1 MSTLYIGSQ
10 ELVPILRILLM
21 LIMWCYCWCV
31 DVCVVYWEVTEVDVV
46 IYCLYVN
53 IWRPIPIVFVDVI
66 VMLLLCCCWSWCV
79 RTTLAGEGQ
88 YQLLRRLLNT
98 IVCQRKNTKK
108 QNRLTFLIK
117 DATVQYVYYTQ
128 FANIFGPTKSQFFMS
143 RISLLTN
150 ARDWQKARMP
160 QKWLQ

>member
-10 ELVPILRILLM
+10 ELVPILKSLLM
-21 LIMWCYCWCV
+21 LIMWCCCWCV

-53 IWRPIPIVFVDVI
+53 IWRPIPII
-66 VMLLLCCCWSWCV
+66 LVMLLLCCCWCWCV

-108 QNRLTFLIK
+108 QNRLTFIIK
-117 DATVQYVYYTQ
+117 DARLQCTQ
-128 FANIFGPTKSQFFMS
+128 FPIIFGPTKSKFFMS
-143 RISLLTN
+143 AISLLIN
-150 ARDWQKARMP
+150 ARDWQKAKIP